1 MTYEEAR
8 AIVLSFPGVEEGT
21 SYGTP
26 GFRVKKKFFTRLHQD
41 GESLVLHVG
50 SIDERDMLIARDA
63 RVFHITD
70 HYRDYPSILVRAEKI
85 DAAMLK
91 KMLERRWR
99 KVAPKTLIKQM
110 DAAVAEKSA
119 RSAEKTPAPKRASA
133 KKTTTR
139 ASKAR

>member
-8 AIVLSFPGVEEGT
+8 AIVLSYPGVEEGT

-50 SIDERDMLIARDA
+50 SVDERDMLIARDA

-70 HYRDYPSILVRAEKI
+70 HYREYPIVLARF
-85 DAAMLK
+85 AAIREDTLRML
-91 KMLERRWR
+91 LDQRWR
-99 KVAPKTLIKQM
+99 DIAPKQKPR
-110 DAAVAEKSA
+110 
-119 RSAEKTPAPKRASA
+119 RSDR
-133 KKTTTR
+133 
-139 ASKAR
+139 